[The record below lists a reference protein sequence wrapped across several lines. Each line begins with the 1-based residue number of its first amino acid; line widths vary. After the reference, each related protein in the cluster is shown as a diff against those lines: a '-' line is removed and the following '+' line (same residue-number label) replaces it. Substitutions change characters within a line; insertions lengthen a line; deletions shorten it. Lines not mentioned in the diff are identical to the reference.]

1 MVTFEVSD
9 IWKSCEELLKFSYSE
24 QQYFSIE
31 AYGTDNEQMM
41 DAKSLIG
48 YLVLQRDKILSSLTL
63 VHCNFEKREFI
74 ELLDRIQL
82 ARSVVLKKPATP
94 LTIKNIE
101 TLVSVL
107 QGAENL
113 RSLTF
118 EEWDDLTPE
127 MNELLAPDLRKIS
140 ERASNS
146 DDEAKDAKL
155 LNIFKLWSQHL
166 GEKKRSKEFQEFALK
181 FEFLEDHDYN
191 DQLVRILKS
200 TEILVD
206 ILINEGGKEL
216 KGMEFRNC
224 TEEVM
229 KKQEIRALLIS
240 IRHINNYLHFQDTPL
255 SVTTIDYIIENTMID
270 DDAQLKK
277 PDLFT
282 LSFVRCDLI
291 DHYLHVLKEFFV
303 KAGTVRLEE
312 NPRLTREGFE
322 KLIAFYKSQEKSGG
336 LVVKDTTKDLSDLS
350 WGNKFLFS

>member
-1 MVTFEVSD
+1 MAFNASD
-9 IWKSCEELLKFSYSE
+9 IFKACEELLKFINSE

-31 AYGTDNEQMM
+31 VYGTDNEKMA
-41 DAKSLIG
+41 DAKSLIEV
-48 YLVLQRDKILSSLTL
+48 LVSRGKILSSLTF
-63 VHCNFEKREFI
+63 VHCKFEKREFI
-74 ELLDRIQL
+74 ELLECIPH
-82 ARSVVLKKPATP
+82 ARSVVFKKPATP
-94 LTIKNIE
+94 LTTENIE
-101 TLVSVL
+101 KLVSVL

-118 EEWDDLTPE
+118 EEDCDLTPE
-127 MNELLAPDLRKIS
+127 MNELLAPHLKTIN
-140 ERASNS
+140 ERASNNE
-146 DDEAKDAKL
+146 DEAKDAEL
-155 LNIFKLWSQHL
+155 LDIFKLWSLHL
-166 GEKKRSKEFQEFALK
+166 GEKSRSKEFQEFALN
-181 FEFLEDHDYN
+181 FVSLEKYGDR
-191 DQLVRILKS
+191 LATMLAGTK
-200 TEILVD
+200 ILVEA
-206 ILINEGGKEL
+206 LIKSGKEL

-229 KKQEIRALLIS
+229 KKQEVRALFANIK
-240 IRHINNYLHFQDTPL
+240 HINYYLHFQDTPL
-255 SVTTIDYIIENTMID
+255 FVTTIDYILHEYNN
-270 DDAQLKK
+270 QLKN
-277 PDLFT
+277 PDLFQ

>member
-1 MVTFEVSD
+1 MAFNASD
-9 IWKSCEELLKFSYSE
+9 IFKACEELLKFINSE

-31 AYGTDNEQMM
+31 VYGTDNEKMA
-41 DAKSLIG
+41 DAKSLIEV
-48 YLVLQRDKILSSLTL
+48 LVSRGKILSSLTF
-63 VHCNFEKREFI
+63 VHCKFEKREFI
-74 ELLDRIQL
+74 ELLECIPH
-82 ARSVVLKKPATP
+82 ARSVVFKKPLATE
-94 LTIKNIE
+94 NIE
-101 TLVSVL
+101 KLVSVL

-118 EEWDDLTPE
+118 EEDCDLTPE
-127 MNELLAPDLRKIS
+127 MNELLAPHLKTIN
-140 ERASNS
+140 ERASNNE
-146 DDEAKDAKL
+146 DEAKDAEL
-155 LNIFKLWSQHL
+155 LNIFKLWSLHL
-166 GEKKRSKEFQEFALK
+166 GEKSRSKEFQEFALN
-181 FEFLEDHDYN
+181 FVSLEKYGDR
-191 DQLVRILKS
+191 LATMLAGTK
-200 TEILVD
+200 ILVEA
-206 ILINEGGKEL
+206 LIKSGKEL

-229 KKQEIRALLIS
+229 KKQEVRALFANIK
-240 IRHINNYLHFQDTPL
+240 HINYYLHFQDTPL
-255 SVTTIDYIIENTMID
+255 FVTTIDYILHEYNN
-270 DDAQLKK
+270 QLKN
-277 PDLFT
+277 PDLFQ

>member
-31 AYGTDNEQMM
+31 VYGTDNEQMV
-41 DAKSLIG
+41 DAKSLIE
-48 YLVLQRDKILSSLTL
+48 YLVLSRGKILSSLTL
-63 VHCNFEKREFI
+63 VHCKFEKREFI
-74 ELLDRIQL
+74 ELLKCIEH
-82 ARSVVLKKPATP
+82 ARSVVFKKPATP
-94 LTIKNIE
+94 LTIENIKILS
-101 TLVSVL
+101 TMLR
-107 QGAENL
+107 GKNL

-229 KKQEIRALLIS
+229 KKQEVRALFANIK
-240 IRHINNYLHFQDTPL
+240 HINYYLHFQDTPL
-255 SVTTIDYIIENTMID
+255 FVTTIDYILHEYNN
-270 DDAQLKK
+270 QLKN
-277 PDLFT
+277 PDLFQ

>member
-107 QGAENL
+107 QGAKNL

-155 LNIFKLWSQHL
+155 LNIFKLWSLHL
-166 GEKKRSKEFQEFALK
+166 GEKSRSKEFQEFALK
-181 FEFLEDHDYN
+181 FEFLEDQKYN
-191 DQLVRILKS
+191 DRLATMLVG
-200 TEILVD
+200 TEILVEA
-206 ILINEGGKEL
+206 LIKGGKEL
-216 KGMEFRNC
+216 KGMEFKNC

-229 KKQEIRALLIS
+229 KKQEVTALFSNIK
-240 IRHINNYLHFQDTPL
+240 HINHYLHFQDTPL
-255 SVTTIDYIIENTMID
+255 FVTTIDSILFHGYNN
-270 DDAQLKK
+270 QLKN
-277 PDLFT
+277 PDLFQ